1 MSDEQIRRII
11 DDSYDESKE
20 EGIRAMGRDWFSRK
34 MLSTVL
40 FVWAWGLLLIAL
52 DVYCAIKFFETD
64 QTREQI
70 MYAALF
76 IIGAQCIGG
85 MKIFAWQMLHRRSIA
100 RDLKRLEL
108 RIAELSETLRKPPQ

>member
-20 EGIRAMGRDWFSRK
+20 EGLRAMARDWFSRR

-40 FVWAWGLLLIAL
+40 FVWAWTIPVIVL
-52 DVYCAIKFFETD
+52 AIYSAIQFFKAD

-76 IIGAQCIGG
+76 IVSAQFVGG
-85 MKIFAWQMLHRRSIA
+85 MKILAWQTIHRRSIA
-100 RDLKRLEL
+100 RHLKQVEL
-108 RIAELSETLRKPPQ
+108 RVGS

>member
-20 EGIRAMGRDWFSRK
+20 EGLLAMGRDWFSRK

-40 FVWAWGLLLIAL
+40 FVWAWAIPLIAL
-52 DVYCAIKFFETD
+52 AVYSAIKFFETN

-76 IIGAQCIGG
+76 IVSAQYVGG

-100 RDLKRLEL
+100 RNLKQVEL
-108 RIAELSETLRKPPQ
+108 RVAELSETLKRK

>member
-11 DDSYDESKE
+11 DDSYDEARE

-34 MLSTVL
+34 MLPTVL
-40 FVWAWGLLLIAL
+40 FVWAWAIPLLAVA
-52 DVYCAIKFFETD
+52 VYSAVKFFETN
-64 QTREQI
+64 QTRDQI

-76 IIGAQCIGG
+76 VVSAQYVGA

-100 RDLKRLEL
+100 RNLKQVEL
-108 RIAELSETLRKPPQ
+108 RVAELAEALRNKE

>member
-11 DDSYDESKE
+11 DDSYDESRE

-40 FVWAWGLLLIAL
+40 FVWAWAIPLMAVA
-52 DVYCAIKFFETD
+52 VYSAIKFFETN

-76 IIGAQCIGG
+76 IVSAHYIGG
-85 MKIFAWQMLHRRSIA
+85 MKIFAWQMLHRRAIA
-100 RDLKRLEL
+100 RNLKHLEL
-108 RIAELSETLRKPPQ
+108 RIAELNETVKRR

>member
-40 FVWAWGLLLIAL
+40 FVWAWAIPLIAL
-52 DVYCAIKFFETD
+52 AVYSAIKFFETN

-76 IIGAQCIGG
+76 VVSAQYVAG
-85 MKIFAWQMLHRRSIA
+85 MKIFAWLMLHRRSIA
-100 RDLKRLEL
+100 RSLKQVELRVAELNEKLKRE
-108 RIAELSETLRKPPQ
+108 